1 MDSAVITG
9 ATGLIGLAV
18 AKYLSGLGIPALC
31 MGRREISQDKVRD
44 HFGETSEY
52 IRLSMDEINSLA
64 DIIKSCSWR
73 PGNNAVFFHFAWSGG
88 NGLAD
93 GSLENQLNNAACAAE
108 AVRVAKII
116 GCTKFVNSGS
126 IQESIIE
133 RHVTERGCPD
143 THLDQ
148 LNYALAKV
156 ASRDMCKMK
165 AYIERIDYVHTRIS
179 VPLASDLSR
188 GTYIARTL
196 RRIMEGEVFEHPRNE
211 SLYDLVLLEDVAR
224 AYFEIAKKG
233 LNKRD
238 YFIGP
243 GQPAPL
249 RHHFETFKHLVNGQ
263 DGEDGEVYLDRT
275 KSHCIFD
282 TRPLYDDTGFLPAL
296 GLKDIISR
304 ALSV

>member
-44 HFGETSEY
+44 HFGEMSEY
-52 IRLSMDEINSLA
+52 VRLSMDEINSLP
-64 DIIKSCSWR
+64 DIIKSRSWR
-73 PGNNAVFFHFAWSGG
+73 SGNNAVFFHFAWSGG

-93 GSLENQLNNAACAAE
+93 GSLENQLNNAAWAAE

-116 GCTKFVNSGS
+116 GCNKFVNSGS
-126 IQESIIE
+126 VQESIIE

-143 THLDQ
+143 SHLDQ

-188 GTYIARTL
+188 GTYIACTL
-196 RRIMEGEVFEHPRNE
+196 RKIMEGEVFEHPRNE
-211 SLYDLVLLEDVAR
+211 SLYDLILLEDVTR
-224 AYFEIAKKG
+224 AYFEIANKG
-233 LNKRD
+233 LNKCD

-249 RHHFETFKHLVNGQ
+249 SHHFETFKHLMNG
-263 DGEDGEVYLDRT
+263 ENGEVYLDRT

-282 TRPLYDDTGFLPAL
+282 ARPLFDDTGFLPAL
-296 GLKDIISR
+296 GLKDIISKV
-304 ALSV
+304 LSV